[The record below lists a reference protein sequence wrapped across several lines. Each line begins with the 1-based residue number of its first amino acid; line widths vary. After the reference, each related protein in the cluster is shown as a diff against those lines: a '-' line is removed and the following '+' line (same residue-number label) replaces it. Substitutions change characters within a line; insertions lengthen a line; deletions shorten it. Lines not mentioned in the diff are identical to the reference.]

1 MYGMQRDD
9 VQHQLAVG
17 MKESQA
23 FETVNNRLEDQI
35 EQKDRAAAG
44 ARDSCCVLHGCPLR
58 PYAAIAQCFLVLRSE
73 CACCGFC

>member
-35 EQKDRAAAG
+35 EQKDRVAAG
-44 ARDSCCVLHGCPLR
+44 ARDSCCVLALLEEKLNEVVQ
-58 PYAAIAQCFLVLRSE
+58 AAAVGNK
-73 CACCGFC
+73 ACEV